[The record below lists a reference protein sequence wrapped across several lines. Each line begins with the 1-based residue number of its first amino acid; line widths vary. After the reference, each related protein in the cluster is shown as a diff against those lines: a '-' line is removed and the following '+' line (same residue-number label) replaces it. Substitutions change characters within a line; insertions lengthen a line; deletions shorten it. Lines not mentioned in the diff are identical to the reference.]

1 MPEASKAE
9 ARKYMGSCHCG
20 KVRYEVTMALG
31 KVMECN
37 CSICG
42 REGAM
47 RSFVP
52 ATQFKLLSGEDSL
65 TDYQFGKHH
74 LHHLFCNVCGI
85 HSFAKGKSPDGT
97 DTRAV
102 NVRCLEGV
110 EPWSLEVTHF
120 DGKSR

>member
-1 MPEASKAE
+1 MGEAKQ
-9 ARKYMGSCHCG
+9 YTGGCHCG
-20 KVRYEVTMALG
+20 SVKFEVIMSLD
-31 KVMECN
+31 KLMECN

-42 REGAM
+42 RIGAV

-52 ATQFKLLSGEDSL
+52 ATQFKLLNGEDSL

-74 LHHLFCNVCGI
+74 LHHLFCKNCGT
-85 HSFAKGKSPDGT
+85 HSFARGKSADGT

-110 EPWSLEVTHF
+110 DPWWLQPAHF

>member
-1 MPEASKAE
+1 MEETK
-9 ARKYMGSCHCG
+9 KYSGSCQG
-20 KVRYEVTMALG
+20 GNVRFEATAALG

-42 REGAM
+42 RIGAM
-47 RSFVP
+47 RAFVP

-74 LHHLFCNVCGI
+74 LHHQFCKKCGI
-85 HSFAKGKSPDGT
+85 HSFASGKAKDGT

-110 EPWSLEVTHF
+110 EPWSIQTTHF
-120 DGKSR
+120 EGKKL